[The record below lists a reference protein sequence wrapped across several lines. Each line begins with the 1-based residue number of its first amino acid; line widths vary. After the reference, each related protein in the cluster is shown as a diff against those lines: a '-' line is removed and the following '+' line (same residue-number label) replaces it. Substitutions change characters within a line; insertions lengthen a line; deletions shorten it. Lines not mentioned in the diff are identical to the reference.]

1 MDDDQYTGSNSEKLI
16 ISDVQLS
23 MDGNRY
29 RVDVS
34 TDEYACTQTTN
45 DETTLIV
52 EESLPAANQIEDV
65 IVCDD
70 NSVGDD
76 KDGFIASFNF
86 EGYISEIL
94 GHDQSEDDF
103 TVTFHLSQESSEDL
117 NDNGISFPFSNTTA
131 NSQKIFVRVM
141 SNKTECFNS
150 DISFNAIVAPLP
162 ILINSNVIVEQCDDD
177 ENNDGRTLFNLTEFE
192 DDISE
197 NYLNESF

>member
-1 MDDDQYTGSNSEKLI
+1 MRLETTVEFNVSVTSSDNIIYSWFYATADQPNTWILVVDDDQYTGSNSEKLI

-45 DETTLIV
+45 DETTLLV

-94 GHDQSEDDF
+94 GNDQSEDDF
-103 TVTFHLSQESSEDL
+103 TVTFHLTPGKL
-117 NDNGISFPFSNTTA
+117 
-131 NSQKIFVRVM
+131 R
-141 SNKTECFNS
+141 
-150 DISFNAIVAPLP
+150 
-162 ILINSNVIVEQCDDD
+162 
-177 ENNDGRTLFNLTEFE
+177 
-192 DDISE
+192 
-197 NYLNESF
+197 